1 MNIERFQGSPSGR
14 LVAAGPAEARYWAYV
29 PNPLP
34 PAIELDNQLWRI
46 QSDADRAL
54 GELAGLGRLMP
65 NPHLFINP
73 FIRRE
78 AVLSSRIEGTQADIA
93 DLYAYE
99 AGQLSLP
106 GMPQPSE
113 ADVREVLN
121 YVYAL
126 QRGLERLRELPVCL
140 RLVRELH
147 QRLMVGVR
155 GEHAS
160 PGDFRQRQNWIGR
173 PGCTLA
179 DAEFVP
185 PPVEQMHEALA
196 AFERY
201 LHDNGDD
208 YPPLVRLALIHY
220 QFEAIHP
227 FLDGNGRVGRLL
239 IPLLLVHWGLLP
251 APLLYLSAYFERH
264 RDAYYELLLA
274 VSERA
279 AWREWIAFFLRGVA
293 EQARDATARAKR
305 LQDLQQRWRER
316 LTEGRAS
323 ALLLRLLDSLFES
336 PFVSIPQARRI
347 LGASYVTAQRCMQR
361 LVDAGVVRQAS
372 EGSYGRVFVAA
383 EVLAVIGE
391 PAGQG

>member
-14 LVAAGPAEARYWAYV
+14 LVTAGPAEARYWAYV

-34 PAIELDNQLWRI
+34 PAIELDHELWRI

-99 AGQLSLP
+99 AGQLLLP

-126 QRGLERLRELPVCL
+126 QRGLERLKELPVCL
-140 RLVRELH
+140 RLIRELH

-155 GEHAS
+155 GEHAT
-160 PGDFRQRQNWIGR
+160 PGEFRRKQNWIGP
-173 PGCTLA
+173 PGCTLT
-179 DAEFVP
+179 DAQFVP
-185 PPVEQMHEALA
+185 PPVEHMHEALA
-196 AFERY
+196 ALERY
-201 LHDNGDD
+201 LHANGDD

-251 APLLYLSAYFERH
+251 APLLYLSAYFEQH
-264 RDAYYELLLA
+264 RDRYYELLLG

-279 AWREWIAFFLRGVA
+279 AWREWLAFFLRGVA
-293 EQARDATARAKR
+293 EQARDATARARR

-316 LTEGRAS
+316 LMQGRAS
-323 ALLLRLLDSLFES
+323 ALPLRLLDSLFES
-336 PFVSIPQARRI
+336 PFVSIPQARQI
-347 LGASYVTAQRCMQR
+347 LGASYVTAQRCVQK
-361 LVDAGVVRQAS
+361 LADAGIVRQAS